1 MNISLIYEKMCK
13 LTFFSKHL
21 QPQFVKHLRKYSL
34 VCVCN
39 GRNLDRWHSNNA
51 CITKTFIV
59 KYVSLV
65 MRKL

>member
-39 GRNLDRWHSNNA
+39 GQNNA